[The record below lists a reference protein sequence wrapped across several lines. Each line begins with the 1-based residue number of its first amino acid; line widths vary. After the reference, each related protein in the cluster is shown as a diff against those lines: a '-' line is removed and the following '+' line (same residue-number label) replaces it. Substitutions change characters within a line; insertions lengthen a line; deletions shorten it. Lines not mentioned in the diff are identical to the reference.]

1 MSRAAASRAQI
12 DALRRFNRAYTR
24 KLGVL
29 EEQFLSTIFS
39 LTEAR
44 VLYELSEGERSASEI
59 GKLLGLDAGYLS
71 RILERFEKAKLIT
84 RSFAAGDRRR
94 SFISLTREGKA
105 AYAPLEKRSREEV
118 GRMLNGL
125 SPSGQAQM
133 LDAMATVA
141 ALADSDRNENEIVLR
156 THGAGDMGW
165 ITMRHGALYAD
176 EYGYGPQFEAL
187 VADICAQFLKS
198 YDEKSERCIIAE
210 LNNVRAGSV
219 CLVRAGKKTAKL
231 RLMFLEP
238 WARGQGVA
246 QKLVDEC
253 ISFARSRR
261 YEKIEL
267 WTQSELLAARKLYAR
282 AGFRLIGSQPHTDFG
297 KKLIGENWELKL

>member
-1 MSRAAASRAQI
+1 MPKASLKQI
-12 DALRRFNRAYTR
+12 DAVRDFNRAYTR

-29 EEQFLSTIFS
+29 DEAFLDTPFS

-84 RSFAAGDRRR
+84 RGYAADDRRR

-118 GRMLNGL
+118 GKMLNKL
-125 SPSGQAQM
+125 PRSGQAQM

-141 ALADSDRNENEIVLR
+141 QLSGSEREDGITLR
-156 THGAGDMGW
+156 THRAGDMGW
-165 ITMRHGALYAD
+165 ITMRHGALYAH

-187 VADICAQFLKS
+187 VADICAQFLKG

-238 WARGQGVA
+238 WARGQGIA

-253 ISFARSRR
+253 ISFARKQS
-261 YEKIEL
+261 YEKIVL